1 MEASDL
7 FSFSD
12 RVKKEPSDVLPSKNI
27 YEIILTKNPIFK
39 ICHFLQKI
47 QNNYVDRSNLSNI
60 HRVEKTNFETFVSS
74 VNNGI
79 PYAENITGSGYQ
91 TLIGGS
97 GSVAE
102 DAGNGG
108 MASTREQPASG
119 VESATYPPDSP
130 YFPFGSRV
138 PINEAVPVNVN
149 TCAGPKDQDSIGIAA
164 NTKKKKDVSTI

>member
-1 MEASDL
+1 MCARGYLS
-7 FSFSD
+7 
-12 RVKKEPSDVLPSKNI
+12 
-27 YEIILTKNPIFK
+27 
-39 ICHFLQKI
+39 
-47 QNNYVDRSNLSNI
+47 RSS
-60 HRVEKTNFETFVSS
+60 EKTNFETFVSS

>member
-1 MEASDL
+1 MAASD
-7 FSFSD
+7 D
-12 RVKKEPSDVLPSKNI
+12 EPLHL
-27 YEIILTKNPIFK
+27 YEVFQNCFNK
-39 ICHFLQKI
+39 IANKQ
-47 QNNYVDRSNLSNI
+47 S
-60 HRVEKTNFETFVSS
+60 EKTNFETFVSS

-164 NTKKKKDVSTI
+164 NTKKKKDGQDLNAADGGVVTAQHWALATDWEQRTV